1 MDSDFIERLQK
12 IQLMEEEGDV
22 VKLNLAHKEKTIEEC
37 SLTLLGKFLTNRPY
51 NQRAAKSLLRSVWKL
66 ENDLR
71 NVDVGE
77 GLFQFQFKL
86 ESQLT

>member
-12 IQLMEEEGDV
+12 IQPTEEESEV
-22 VKLNLAHKEKTIEEC
+22 VKINLAHKEKTIEEC
-37 SLTLLGKFLTNRPY
+37 SLTLLGRFLTNRPY

-71 NVDVGE
+71 IVDVGE